1 MRIVH
6 CTKDIGRVAADYD
19 YAAVWNGARW
29 EIYTT
34 ATVHGK
40 YMANI
45 NCIANL
51 TDRMFENHF
60 ESVDV

>member
-6 CTKDIGRVAADYD
+6 CTKDIGRVAGGYD
-19 YAAVWNGARW
+19 YAAIWNGAHW
-29 EIYTT
+29 EIYST

-40 YMANI
+40 YMVNIRCLANI
-45 NCIANL
+45 

>member
-6 CTKDIGRVAADYD
+6 CVKPIGRVADGYD

-29 EIYTT
+29 EIYSTV
-34 ATVHGK
+34 TVHGK
-40 YMANI
+40 YLANVFVLANI
-45 NCIANL
+45 

-60 ESVDV
+60 EAVDY